1 MEEIN
6 IIGAGPA
13 GSAAA
18 FFAGQEGYEVRVY
31 DSAPW
36 LGFKACG
43 WAVPIQI
50 EKLVKIPR
58 EFILAKIK
66 RFSVYLNDELIHDK
80 ALGMWGYI
88 IDKPKFLE
96 YLLSYANT
104 IRKHVRITLHDKN
117 GKLQPIVLDN
127 NMEKGTTIL
136 AIGATLNHLRKQ
148 YNGMGDV
155 IYAVQYVTKVKE
167 SPIDQ
172 DSVELRFYGDMIGYQ
187 WVFPRGE
194 NIIDI
199 GVGGYASP
207 QDYLRMLYDA
217 VKRITGTKPE
227 TTRIRGAWIN
237 ISGVDLDLVTSS
249 PPVIGEA
256 AGFVYPITG
265 EGIRPSIASA
275 KAIIEHIKGN
285 KKWQD
290 HIRHTIKWIKIQ
302 RILLNRALKASRRTR
317 EDLLKKLPLEYFVG
331 IGIGELTIRQ
341 TMGLLRYL
349 PSTVVSAIKNILLS

>member
-1 MEEIN
+1 MEKIS

-18 FFAGQEGYEVRVY
+18 FFAGQEGYEVSVY
-31 DSAPW
+31 DFAPW
-36 LGFKACG
+36 PGFKACG
-43 WAVPIQI
+43 WAAPVQI

-58 EFILAKIK
+58 EFILTKIK

-88 IDKPKFLE
+88 IDKPRFLK
-96 YLLSYANT
+96 YLLSYSNT
-104 IRKHVRITLHDKN
+104 VRRHVRITLQGKN

-127 NMEKGTTIL
+127 NMEKATTIL
-136 AIGATLNHLRKQ
+136 AIGATLNHLRKR

-167 SPIDQ
+167 SPIDH

-207 QDYLRMLYDA
+207 HDYLRMLHDA

-227 TTRIRGAWIN
+227 ATRIKGAWIN
-237 ISGVDLDLVTSS
+237 ISSVDLDLVTSS

-256 AGFVYPITG
+256 AGFVYPLTG
-265 EGIRPSIASA
+265 EGMRPSIASA
-275 KAIIEHIKGN
+275 KAIIEYIKGN
-285 KKWQD
+285 KNWKD

-302 RILLNRALKASRRTR
+302 RILLNKALKASRRTR

-341 TMGLLRYL
+341 TIGLLRYL
-349 PSTVVSAIKNILLS
+349 PSTVVLAIKNILLR